1 MGLAY
6 SKQLSDSSLLGL
18 WHLSESLTELLAH
31 YPLKPEELP
40 EFEKRKNEK
49 RKKEWL
55 ATRLLLGSL
64 LDSTYFIRYGT
75 NGKPYLSP
83 STHHISL
90 SHSGD
95 YVAIILN
102 ANSKNGIDIQ
112 YIKPSIC
119 SGKEYFLSDREI
131 GELPYP
137 ENAAYLTTYWCA
149 KECLYKYADTDL
161 TDLKNNLYILPFS
174 PQTNGMLQTRI
185 LSPEY
190 PEVIPLHY
198 HHLDDY
204 VLVYTSDSGVK
215 NQKIEA
221 IFHIN

>member
-18 WHLSESLTELLAH
+18 WHLSESLKVLLAL
-31 YPLKPEELP
+31 YTFKPEELP
-40 EFEKRKNEK
+40 EFENRKSEK

-55 ATRLLLGSL
+55 ATRLLLGTL
-64 LDSTYFIRYGT
+64 LDTTYFIHYGT

-83 STHHISL
+83 STYHISI

-95 YVAIILN
+95 YVAIILSS
-102 ANSKNGIDIQ
+102 NSKNGIDIQ
-112 YIKPSIC
+112 HIKPSIW

-137 ENAAYLTTYWCA
+137 EDAAYLTTYWCA

-161 TDLKNNLYILPFS
+161 ADLKNNLYILPFS
-174 PQTNGMLQTRI
+174 PQPHGMLQTRI
-185 LSPEY
+185 LLPEY
-190 PEVIPLHY
+190 PEIIPLHY

-204 VLVYTSDSGVK
+204 VLVYTSDSSVK

-221 IFHIN
+221 IFYNN